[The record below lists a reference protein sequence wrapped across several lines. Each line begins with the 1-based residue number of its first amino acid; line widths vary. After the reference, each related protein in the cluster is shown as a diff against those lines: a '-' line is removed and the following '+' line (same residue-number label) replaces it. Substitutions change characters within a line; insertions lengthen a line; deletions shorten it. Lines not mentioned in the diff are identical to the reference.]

1 MFIVQSSYCLYPKTV
16 IQSYIITNKKYVIQK
31 SYEAVPTGSAVR
43 KEENEKKGK
52 IRLKKKNR
60 KKCTKK
66 TKIVMPRF
74 ELTPLNN
81 VLKQNVKVTKPARF
95 ATYYSPYKYRR
106 QFVLTAVAKMKHNRK
121 AILPRLIINTPL
133 TRIKFYDHS

>member
-1 MFIVQSSYCLYPKTV
+1 M
-16 IQSYIITNKKYVIQK
+16 
-31 SYEAVPTGSAVR
+31 R

-52 IRLKKKNR
+52 YDKKKAR

-121 AILPRLIINTPL
+121 AILPRLIINAPHGSNFMTTPDFTSVAEKTSRYRKVIL
-133 TRIKFYDHS
+133 AVGKAL

>member
-1 MFIVQSSYCLYPKTV
+1 
-16 IQSYIITNKKYVIQK
+16 
-31 SYEAVPTGSAVR
+31 
-43 KEENEKKGK
+43 
-52 IRLKKKNR
+52 
-60 KKCTKK
+60 
-66 TKIVMPRF
+66 MPRF

-81 VLKQNVKVTKPARF
+81 VLKQNVKVTKPVRF

-121 AILPRLIINTPL
+121 AILPRLIINAPL